1 MVYLRAGINMGYH
14 YSLMTLC
21 STLHCLYHALN
32 VGTIHPKKKKKC
44 RYNRYFN
51 FKNIKFIIIK
61 KKKNLTGQ

>member
-32 VGTIHPKKKKKC
+32 VGTIHPKKKKNVGTIDILILK
-44 RYNRYFN
+44 
-51 FKNIKFIIIK
+51 IS
-61 KKKNLTGQ
+61 NLL

>member
-32 VGTIHPKKKKKC
+32 VGTIHPKK
-44 RYNRYFN
+44 N
-51 FKNIKFIIIK
+51 KNVGTIDILILKI
-61 KKKNLTGQ
+61 

>member
-32 VGTIHPKKKKKC
+32 VGTIDILILKISKLYQIYYNLKKKK
-44 RYNRYFN
+44 
-51 FKNIKFIIIK
+51 ID
-61 KKKNLTGQ
+61 